1 MQRIP
6 YCGLW
11 RKMHGQQLSGSRF
24 DTVCATA
31 QKWVDSA
38 LRSDGSVFA
47 PGKAIWTSET
57 LQELR
62 LHFLD

>member
-1 MQRIP
+1 
-6 YCGLW
+6 
-11 RKMHGQQLSGSRF
+11 MHGQQLSGSRF